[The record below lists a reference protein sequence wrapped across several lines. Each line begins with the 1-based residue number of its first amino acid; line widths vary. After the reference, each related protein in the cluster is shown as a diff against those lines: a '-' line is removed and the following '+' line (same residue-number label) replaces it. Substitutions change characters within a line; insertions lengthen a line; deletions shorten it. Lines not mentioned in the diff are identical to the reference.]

1 MKSSKYNK
9 MLLNIKKQ
17 LMQDIAS
24 FFINEEFVMR
34 RKTTINHLM
43 SYGVFPAC
51 FDKIKGDKNKFT
63 LYDNDREFMPVIGFD
78 ISKDFEMDKD
88 IPFLIT
94 LLDYVESDN
103 KNRIQ
108 VIN

>member
-9 MLLNIKKQ
+9 TLLNIKKQ
-17 LMQDIAS
+17 LMEDIAS

-34 RKTTINHLM
+34 RKTSINYLM

-51 FDKIKGDKNKFT
+51 FDKIKGDKNKFV
-63 LYDNDREFMPVIGFD
+63 LYDNDREFMPLISFD
-78 ISKDFEMDKD
+78 ISKDFEMHKD

-94 LLDYVESDN
+94 LLDYVESDSKN
-103 KNRIQ
+103 KKQI
-108 VIN
+108 I

>member
-9 MLLNIKKQ
+9 SLLNIKKQ

-34 RKTTINHLM
+34 RKTLINYLTT
-43 SYGVFPAC
+43 YNVFPAS
-51 FDKIKGDKNKFT
+51 FDKIKGDKNKFV
-63 LYDNDREFMPVIGFD
+63 LYENDREFMPVIAFD
-78 ISKDFEMDKD
+78 ISKDFDIDKD

-94 LLDYVESDN
+94 LLDYVESDCKN
-103 KNRIQ
+103 KKQI
-108 VIN
+108 I